1 VILDTKEAQHNY
13 GEHPTGYIQY
23 SPGGHL
29 VMFITTGDLKRP
41 ATASYTDAERSEI
54 YKGIAGGY
62 AGTYTIQGNKV
73 IHHLLTA
80 WRPEW
85 VGSDQTR
92 NFEIEGKHLTITRAP
107 IKNQMGQDV
116 VAVLIFEKVEYV
128 QSTFTRATAK
138 HRIRVKLISAGP
150 SGIPDGS
157 FRLEPRTRSLGFPP
171 SRALASRLRR
181 VESEHGRSGLN
192 SAAGSVAVMA
202 ELAQEAAAPAGQD
215 LPLRP
220 PLPRARVM

>member
-1 VILDTKEAQHNY
+1 MKHHISAFLVVAVASWAGSWPALSADDPSQIVGTWQLISHSAVILDTNETQHNY

-29 VMFITTGDLKRP
+29 VSFITTGDLKRP

-62 AGTYTIQGNKV
+62 AGTYTIQGNTV

-92 NFEIEGKHLTITRAP
+92 SFKIEGKHLTITTAP
-107 IKNQMGQDV
+107 IKNQTGQDV
-116 VAVLIFEKVEYV
+116 VAILTFE
-128 QSTFTRATAK
+128 
-138 HRIRVKLISAGP
+138 
-150 SGIPDGS
+150 
-157 FRLEPRTRSLGFPP
+157 
-171 SRALASRLRR
+171 R
-181 VESEHGRSGLN
+181 VE
-192 SAAGSVAVMA
+192 
-202 ELAQEAAAPAGQD
+202 
-215 LPLRP
+215 
-220 PLPRARVM
+220 